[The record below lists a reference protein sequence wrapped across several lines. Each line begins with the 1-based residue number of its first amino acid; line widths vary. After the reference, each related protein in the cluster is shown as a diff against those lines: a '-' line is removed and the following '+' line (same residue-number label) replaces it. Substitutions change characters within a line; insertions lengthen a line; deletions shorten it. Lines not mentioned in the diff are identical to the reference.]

1 MLWLPAVLLALLSA
15 AVYYICRRAFLSPDK
30 TQGDI
35 YNIPRDEQ
43 YEPYRA
49 RMTALI
55 DDLTA
60 RPFEAVSVRSHDGLR
75 LFGRYYHVSDGA
87 PLDIAV
93 HGYRGT
99 AERDMCG
106 GIQLSWA
113 LGHNVLLID
122 QRAHGKSE
130 GRCISFGI
138 RERHDVETWVD
149 WARGRFGTD
158 TKILLYGVSMG
169 AASVL
174 MAAQRLDGK
183 VCGIVA
189 DSPYDSP
196 GEIIQKVC
204 RDEGIP
210 PRAAWPMVAL
220 SARLLGFSLT
230 ETSAAQGI
238 RESRMP
244 VLILHGEDDRFVP
257 AAMSAQLALREGVE
271 RHTFPAAGHG
281 ISAIVHTEE
290 YNDIVLRFVRGCTE

>member
-1 MLWLPAVLLALLSA
+1 MLWLAALLALFSA
-15 AVYYICRRAFLSPDK
+15 AVYYICCRAFLSPDK

-43 YEPYRA
+43 YEPHRA

-55 DDLTA
+55 DDLAA
-60 RPFEAVSVRSHDGLR
+60 RPFEPVSIRSYDGLG

-138 RERHDVETWVD
+138 RERRDVCAWVD
-149 WARGRFGTD
+149 WARERFGD
-158 TKILLYGVSMG
+158 RTKILLYGVSMG

-174 MAAQRLDGK
+174 MAAQQLDGK
-183 VCGIVA
+183 VCGVVA

-196 GEIIQKVC
+196 KEIIQKVC
-204 RDEGIP
+204 RDEGFP
-210 PRAAWPMVAL
+210 PRLSWPLVAL

-230 ETSAAQGI
+230 ETSAAQGVG
-238 RESRMP
+238 ESRMP

-257 AAMSAQLALREGVE
+257 AQMSAKLTVREGVE

-281 ISAIVHTEE
+281 ISAIVHTEA
-290 YNDIVLRFVRGCTE
+290 YNETVLRFVRSCTE